1 MYAVLCIDDQIRSMS
16 ALSII
21 VRSCGY
27 ICLSAQD
34 PDEAASAYS
43 QSKVDLVILNNDL
56 VGGNALA
63 LAKRLKQLSNVP
75 LILLSGTSLVEKPLN
90 VDLVVHK
97 PIDTR
102 DFTKMLQWIVSKSR
116 TASSVA

>member
-1 MYAVLCIDDQIRSMS
+1 MYAVLCIDDQFRSMN

-34 PDEAASAYS
+34 ADEAVSAYTG
-43 QSKVDLVILNNDL
+43 SKVDLVILNNDL
-56 VGGNALA
+56 AGSNALA
-63 LAKRLKQLSNVP
+63 LAKRLKQVSNVP
-75 LILLSGTSLVEKPLN
+75 LILLSGTSLVDKPLN

-97 PIDTR
+97 PIEPR

-116 TASSVA
+116 SASSVA

>member
-1 MYAVLCIDDQIRSMS
+1 MYAVLCVDDQRTTLNV
-16 ALSII
+16 LSNI

-34 PDEAASAYS
+34 VDEAISAYNG
-43 QSKVDLVILNNDL
+43 SKVDLVILNNDIN
-56 VGGNALA
+56 GTNALA

-75 LILLSGTSLVEKPLN
+75 LLLLCRTSVVEKPLN

-97 PIDTR
+97 PIDPR
-102 DFTKMLQWIVSKSR
+102 DFTKVIQWVVSKSR
-116 TASSVA
+116 STSVA